1 MKYETIKSII
11 LTILVCTSVFLT
23 WGLWTYQPKYDF
35 IENAKYIQNVPVSN
49 VAVDYAT
56 VVQPRYIFIHKN
68 EQHYGMTHH
77 SDIYKFMKEMKNWA
91 FDHFENVSNTIKKE
105 QFLSFIHGKGKIEI
119 IYPDDVPIEM
129 YQTIFQFEDED
140 VEKVQFDRIIIPMN
154 ENEEEINVYF
164 VSADERSIYQAVAQD
179 ASIENL
185 KQTYYAQAE
194 RYTPFLSY
202 DISETKSLFLP
213 ARPLVLNRLQYYM
226 DELSTDRFKDALF
239 TDPSFVKKDV
249 LTFGEEYTDG
259 SRLMDVDLSKKLL
272 LYVNPAARG
281 ETQTSDPTILQKS
294 IDFVNDHG
302 GWTDTYY
309 FDRLD
314 ENDKK
319 VTFRLFANGYPVFN
333 RYGMAEIVQ
342 IWGENE
348 IINYQRPLFTLA
360 IPDRVSLPITLSS
373 GYEVIDQLKKQKN
386 IDHEVID
393 DIAIGY
399 ELIRDLER
407 ENIVMLEPAWYCLYN
422 GTWRKIVM
430 TTDERRGDIIGLE

>member
-1 MKYETIKSII
+1 MKYETIKSIV
-11 LTILVCTSVFLT
+11 LTILVCTSVFFT
-23 WGLWTYQPKYDF
+23 WSLWTYQPKYDF

-49 VAVDYAT
+49 VAVDYGT
-56 VVQPRYIFIHKN
+56 VIQPRYIFIHKN
-68 EQHYGMTHH
+68 GNHYGITHH
-77 SDIYKFMKEMKNWA
+77 PDIYKFMKELKTWT
-91 FDHFENVSNTIKKE
+91 FDHFEDISGTIKKE
-105 QFLSFIHGKGKIEI
+105 KFLSFVHGKGQIEI
-119 IYPDDVPIEM
+119 IYPDDIPIEM
-129 YQTIFQFEDED
+129 YRTIFQIEDRD
-140 VEKVQFDRIIIPMN
+140 IEKVRFDRIIIPID
-154 ENEEEINVYF
+154 ESKQEINVYF
-164 VSADERSIYQAVAQD
+164 ICANERRVYKAVAQS
-179 ASIENL
+179 ASIEHI
-185 KQTYYAQAE
+185 KQTYYTQAE
-194 RYTPFLSY
+194 RYTSFLSY
-202 DISETKSLFLP
+202 DINETKFLFLP

-226 DELSTDRFKDALF
+226 DELSTERFKDALF

-249 LTFGEEYTDG
+249 LAFGEEYTDG

-281 ETQTSDPTILQKS
+281 EIKTSDPNVLQKS

-314 ENDKK
+314 ENDRK

-333 RYGMAEIVQ
+333 RYGMAEIIQ

-348 IINYQRPLFTLA
+348 IISYQRPLFTLA
-360 IPDRVSLPITLSS
+360 IPDRVSLPITLPS

-386 IDHEVID
+386 IQHELID
-393 DIAIGY
+393 DIVIGY
-399 ELIRDLER
+399 ELIRDTER

-422 GTWRKIVM
+422 GTWRKVVM